1 MKMNDIFS
9 GRTPFSDAS
18 KSCHVVSISTS
29 ISISPSISLSLYIYI
44 QKSKNIMSI
53 CSLLLL
59 KSVLLQIQF
68 LEAIPSRFGGRPSV
82 PNAKQRQL
90 LNQAPW
96 FGEGLDVWENAK
108 PKLGEN
114 IRILNPHTHNLS
126 ELHGCQYPQLL
137 GFSRPTEMVP
147 ICQWIHQ
154 VNGEKSRNV
163 AVKLTR
169 NHGILHVFFFKKSTR
184 NNY

>member
-1 MKMNDIFS
+1 
-9 GRTPFSDAS
+9 
-18 KSCHVVSISTS
+18 
-29 ISISPSISLSLYIYI
+29 
-44 QKSKNIMSI
+44 MSI
-53 CSLLLL
+53 CPLLLL

-147 ICQWIHQ
+147 FCQWIHQ
-154 VNGEKSRNV
+154 VNGEKCGGEIDEEPRNF
-163 AVKLTR
+163 AR
-169 NHGILHVFFFKKSTR
+169 FFFLSTR

>member
-1 MKMNDIFS
+1 M
-9 GRTPFSDAS
+9 
-18 KSCHVVSISTS
+18 
-29 ISISPSISLSLYIYI
+29 
-44 QKSKNIMSI
+44 
-53 CSLLLL
+53 
-59 KSVLLQIQF
+59 
-68 LEAIPSRFGGRPSV
+68 

-147 ICQWIHQ
+147 FCQWIHQ

-169 NHGILHVFFFKKSTR
+169 NHGLLHVFF
-184 NNY
+184 